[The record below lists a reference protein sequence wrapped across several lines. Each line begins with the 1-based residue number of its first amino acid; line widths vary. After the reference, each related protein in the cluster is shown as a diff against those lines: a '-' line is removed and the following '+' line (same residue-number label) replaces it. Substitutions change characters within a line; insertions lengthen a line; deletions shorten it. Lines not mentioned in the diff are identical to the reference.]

1 MPWPTLP
8 PPEEGEPARHPMSRM
23 EERRRRAQGLPM
35 DDPLG
40 APPFGSPAA
49 GESSDPRGA
58 GAPFGRGPGEESTT
72 NPDLHAAPRPGANT
86 GPHPSA
92 GPAATPFGTSALQ
105 GNTGPIGPSGPQ
117 GNAGALGSAGL
128 PGGGG
133 AGSGTG
139 GFGASPAGPG
149 RGSGFQGD
157 PLFSK
162 DFRFGD
168 TPSASGTG
176 HGQPG
181 PGDQSAPG
189 PGAGPLPAD
198 PLSSNPLPP
207 NPLSSNPSPPSPLSS
222 NASSSSDPLTGSQ
235 NGFGGGRAPG
245 SPRERGGVF
254 AEPDGPTPFNQPFER
269 VFGKPDSRPY
279 ESPQTPVS
287 ASPPGPTSAF
297 EPPRAPSRP
306 FESAQSQPESFGGG
320 RAPNRPFEA
329 SPDRPAGSPETPG
342 AEERPFEA
350 FAPQSPGLLSRPRKD
365 GRPSEGEPPPPPME
379 TRRSEPEP
387 DDRRSRAPLIV
398 GGGLVGLIGV
408 VVAGVMFLNSLDD
421 PPTTAAVPNTRPT
434 AQAPI
439 VTSNNDKY
447 GFAASR
453 KTDPQPLTLKE
464 VFGHKTVTAH
474 GRSYLMTVRRT
485 DKKCG
490 DAVHGTGIQKAL
502 KAGGCTQ
509 FLRAS
514 FRDKRGDLIGTVG
527 VGNLKTAAAAKKAG
541 KTGTGKE
548 LADYV
553 TPLPGKDT
561 ATKLLGGPGE
571 SFAAAWPQGH
581 YLVMLWF
588 QYKDG
593 HKPSKNEMK
602 QLNRAALD
610 ITEATVFAALDTR
623 ALTGAK
629 TN

>member
-1 MPWPTLP
+1 
-8 PPEEGEPARHPMSRM
+8 MS
-23 EERRRRAQGLPM
+23 
-35 DDPLG
+35 
-40 APPFGSPAA
+40 S
-49 GESSDPRGA
+49 
-58 GAPFGRGPGEESTT
+58 
-72 NPDLHAAPRPGANT
+72 
-86 GPHPSA
+86 
-92 GPAATPFGTSALQ
+92 
-105 GNTGPIGPSGPQ
+105 
-117 GNAGALGSAGL
+117 
-128 PGGGG
+128 
-133 AGSGTG
+133 
-139 GFGASPAGPG
+139 
-149 RGSGFQGD
+149 GD
-157 PLFSK
+157 PL
-162 DFRFGD
+162 
-168 TPSASGTG
+168 SG
-176 HGQPG
+176 
-181 PGDQSAPG
+181 
-189 PGAGPLPAD
+189 
-198 PLSSNPLPP
+198 
-207 NPLSSNPSPPSPLSS
+207 SP
-222 NASSSSDPLTGSQ
+222 
-235 NGFGGGRAPG
+235 NGFGGGRASG

-279 ESPQTPVS
+279 ESPQAPDS
-287 ASPPGPTSAF
+287 ASPQTPASAF

-329 SPDRPAGSPETPG
+329 SPGRPAGDSETPG

-350 FAPQSPGLLSRPRKD
+350 FAPQSSDPFSRLRKD
-365 GRPSEGEPPPPPME
+365 DRPSKGEPPPPPME

-398 GGGLVGLIGV
+398 GGGLVGLIGA
-408 VVAGVMFLNSLDD
+408 VVAAVMFLNSLDD
-421 PPTTAAVPNTRPT
+421 PPTTSAVPNTRPS
-434 AQAPI
+434 AQAPM
-439 VTSNNDKY
+439 VTGNDDKY

-464 VFGHKTVTAH
+464 VFGRRTVTAH

-514 FRDKRGDLIGTVG
+514 FRDKRGNLIGTVG

-541 KTGTGKE
+541 KTGTGDE

-593 HKPSKNEMK
+593 HKPSKSEMK